1 MKYTR
6 ILPCLLMLIPG
17 FLAAGPLSHGVGR
30 DPSWRTPPGVAA
42 VLPALPEDLEPTLPA
57 PRLFREPEFTLGE
70 SNTLAWPADSI
81 ETASSA
87 AGLTLLFYEVQ
98 ASFTSDGTTEV
109 LWGFVNAGGDSAVFT
124 GLPEG
129 PPVSYRLRYYT
140 RNAAGEFALS
150 LWSDAQISIQ
160 DAHPPLLSLWELSGL
175 QSGETAR
182 WIIGPALNHRIIAS
196 DLPTGRVMEVF
207 VREKSAFVDETVVYD
222 IVPPR
227 TEVDTVL
234 TMNALKTP
242 AHESVTL
249 SVWVRDRAG
258 QPSEVRL
265 IDLFWIPV
273 EEFRM
278 FSFPNPFRPA
288 RGEIAVIQVPSP
300 DAVSLRIFDP
310 FGSLVRVL
318 RKSDAA
324 DLFFQWDGRNDR
336 GDLVSTGGYICVV
349 EGREKQYCKI
359 AVLR

>member
-1 MKYTR
+1 MKSTR
-6 ILPCLLMLIPG
+6 IQSCLLTLILGLP
-17 FLAAGPLSHGVGR
+17 ARGPLSAGTGP
-30 DPSWRTPPGVAA
+30 DSAWRTPPKTASF
-42 VLPALPEDLEPTLPA
+42 LSALPRDLEPTLPA
-57 PRLFREPEFTLGE
+57 PRLLREPEFTLGE

-81 ETASSA
+81 ESA
-87 AGLTLLFYEVQ
+87 AAASGIDLLFYELQ
-98 ASFTSDGTTEV
+98 ASYASGESTVT
-109 LWGFVNAGGDSAVFT
+109 LWGFVDAGTDSAVFN

-129 PPVSYRLRYYT
+129 PSIAYRLRYYG
-140 RNAAGEFALS
+140 RDGEGGYRLS
-150 LWSDAQISIQ
+150 AWSEPQTSIQ
-160 DAHPPLLSLWELSGL
+160 DAHPPVLTRWDLSGL

-182 WIIGPALNHRIIAS
+182 WIIGPALSHRITAS
-196 DLPTGRVMEVF
+196 DPPTGRVMEVF
-207 VREKSAFVDETVVYD
+207 VHEKSESVDDTVVYD

-249 SVWVRDRAG
+249 SLWVRDRAG
-258 QPSEVRL
+258 QSSGQRSVV
-265 IDLFWIPV
+265 LFWIPA

-288 RGEIAVIQVPSP
+288 RGEIAVIQVPAP
-300 DAVSLRIFDP
+300 DAGALRIFDP

-318 RKSDAA
+318 RKSGAS

-349 EGREKQYCKI
+349 EGHEKQYCKI

>member
-1 MKYTR
+1 MKTTR
-6 ILPCLLMLIPG
+6 ILPCLLMMIQGLS
-17 FLAAGPLSHGVGR
+17 AAGPLFHGTER
-30 DPSWRTPPGVAA
+30 DPSWRTPPGIAA
-42 VLPALPEDLEPTLPA
+42 VLPSLPADLDPTLPA

-81 ETASSA
+81 EIAAAS
-87 AGLTLLFYEVQ
+87 AGLTILFYEIQ
-98 ASFTSDGTTEV
+98 ASYDMDGTTEI
-109 LWGFVNAGGDSAVFT
+109 LWGFISAGTDSAVFV

-140 RNAAGEFALS
+140 RDDGGVFGLS
-150 LWSDAQISIQ
+150 HWSEPQVSIQ
-160 DAHPPLLSLWELSGL
+160 DAHLPVLSRWELLGL

-182 WIIGPALNHRIIAS
+182 WIIGPALNHRITAS
-196 DLPTGRVMEVF
+196 DPPTGRVMEVF
-207 VREKSAFVDETVVYD
+207 VHEKSESVDETVVYD

-234 TMNALKTP
+234 TMNALRTP
-242 AHESVTL
+242 AHRPVTL

-258 QPSEVRL
+258 QPSEVRSL
-265 IDLFWIPV
+265 DLFWIPV

-288 RGEIAVIQVPSP
+288 AGEIAVIQVPAA
-300 DAVSLRIFDP
+300 DAAVLRIFDP

-318 RKSDAA
+318 RKSDTA

-336 GDLVSTGGYICVV
+336 GDLVSTGGYLCVV

>member
-6 ILPCLLMLIPG
+6 ILPCLLMLIQG
-17 FLAAGPLSHGVGR
+17 LLAAGPLFHGTER
-30 DPSWRTPPGVAA
+30 DPAWRTPPGVSA
-42 VLPALPEDLEPTLPA
+42 VLPALPADLEPTLPA

-81 ETASSA
+81 ETAAAS
-87 AGLTLLFYEVQ
+87 AGLTILFYEIQ
-98 ASFTSDGTTEV
+98 ASFDADGTTEV
-109 LWGFVNAGGDSAVFT
+109 LWGFVNAGMDSAVFS

-129 PPVSYRLRYYT
+129 PPVTYRLRYYT
-140 RNAAGEFALS
+140 RNAADGFGLS
-150 LWSDAQISIQ
+150 LWSLPQVSIQ
-160 DAHPPLLSLWELSGL
+160 DAHPPVLSLWKLSGL

-182 WIIGPALNHRIIAS
+182 WIIGPALNHHIIAS
-196 DLPTGRVMEVF
+196 DLPTGSVMEVF

-227 TEVDTVL
+227 TEVDTLL

-242 AHESVTL
+242 AHETVTL

-258 QPSEVRL
+258 QSSDVL
-265 IDLFWIPV
+265 SINLFWIPV

-288 RGEIAVIQVPSP
+288 AGEIAVIQVPAP
-300 DAVSLRIFDP
+300 DASVLRIFDP
-310 FGSLVRVL
+310 FGGLVRIL

-336 GDLVSTGGYICVV
+336 GDLVSTGGYLCVV

>member
-1 MKYTR
+1 MRTTR
-6 ILPCLLMLIPG
+6 ILPCLLMLIQG
-17 FLAAGPLSHGVGR
+17 LLAAGPLFHGTER
-30 DPSWRTPPGVAA
+30 DPSWRTPPGIAA
-42 VLPALPEDLEPTLPA
+42 VLPALPADLEPTLPA

-70 SNTLAWPADSI
+70 SNTLTWPADSI
-81 ETASSA
+81 ETESVA
-87 AGLTLLFYEVQ
+87 AGLTLLFYEIQ
-98 ASFTSDGTTEV
+98 ASYDADGTTAV
-109 LWGFVNAGGDSAVFT
+109 LWGFANAGTDSAVFI

-140 RNAAGEFALS
+140 RNAAAVFGLS
-150 LWSDAQISIQ
+150 HWSGPQVSIQ
-160 DAHPPLLSLWELSGL
+160 DAHPPVLSLWELSGL

-182 WIIGPALNHRIIAS
+182 WIIGPALNHHIIAS
-196 DLPTGRVMEVF
+196 DLPTGSVMEVF
-207 VREKSAFVDETVVYD
+207 VHEMSAFVDETVVYD

-242 AHESVTL
+242 AHERVTL

-258 QPSEVRL
+258 QSSDVQS

-278 FSFPNPFRPA
+278 FSFPNPFRPTA
-288 RGEIAVIQVPSP
+288 GEIAVIQVPAPEAS
-300 DAVSLRIFDP
+300 VLRIFDP

-318 RKSDAA
+318 RKSDTA

-336 GDLVSTGGYICVV
+336 GDLVSTGGYLCVV

>member
-1 MKYTR
+1 MKTTR
-6 ILPCLLMLIPG
+6 ILPCLLTLIQG
-17 FLAAGPLSHGVGR
+17 LLAAGPLFRGTER
-30 DPSWRTPPGVAA
+30 DPAWRTSPGIAA
-42 VLPALPEDLEPTLPA
+42 VLTALPADLTPTLPA
-57 PRLFREPEFTLGE
+57 PRLYREPEFTLGE
-70 SNTLAWPADSI
+70 TNSLAWPADSI
-81 ETASSA
+81 ETAAASA
-87 AGLTLLFYEVQ
+87 GFTVLFYEIQ
-98 ASFTSDGTTEV
+98 ASYDADGVSEV
-109 LWGFVNAGGDSAVFT
+109 LWGFVNAGTDSAVFT

-140 RNAAGEFALS
+140 RSAADGFGLS
-150 LWSDAQISIQ
+150 LWSDPQVSIQ
-160 DAHPPLLSLWELSGL
+160 DAHPPVLSRWDLSGL

-182 WIIGPALNHRIIAS
+182 WIIGPALNHRITAS

-207 VREKSAFVDETVVYD
+207 VHEKSAVVDETVVYD

-242 AHESVTL
+242 AHQAVTL

-258 QPSEVRL
+258 QPSDVRS

-288 RGEIAVIQVPSP
+288 AGEIAVIQVPAP
-300 DAVSLRIFDP
+300 DAAVLRIFDP
-310 FGSLVRVL
+310 FGSLVRIL